1 MTENAESSHPFGRTW
16 KIAAG
21 FVVVILAIALIGVLW
36 PSGKDEQQTAP
47 DDHDPA
53 PSVAPEATEPTPAND
68 SEGECP
74 ELSTDTAMPT
84 SAPDASWDRHPVGM
98 IVPTSDDHGPA
109 VQDDDFWGCY
119 SRTPTG
125 ALFAGLGMLSNV
137 SAGKA
142 EATTDSP
149 NRDAFL
155 NLHAYDGSSSLPT
168 VEGYRV
174 IMATK
179 EEAVVEYEV
188 ADPEAEAY
196 IRLNLVWSDDA
207 QDWRI
212 NLDGNQDAVQVGQIN
227 DPSAYVS
234 WR

>member
-1 MTENAESSHPFGRTW
+1 MTDNTENSNPFGRSW

-21 FVVVILAIALIGVLW
+21 FIVVILAIVLIGVLW

-47 DDHDPA
+47 QEHDPA
-53 PSVAPEATEPTPAND
+53 PSVAPEATEPTPASD

-125 ALFAGLGMLSNV
+125 ALFAGLGMLSNA
-137 SAGKA
+137 SAGEA

-149 NRDAFL
+149 GRDAFIES
-155 NLHAYDGSSSLPT
+155 NSYDGVGSLHT

-174 IMATK
+174 IMAT
-179 EEAVVEYEV
+179 EDEAVIEYR
-188 ADPEAEAY
+188 ASQPEAEAY

-212 NLDGNQDAVQVGQIN
+212 NVETEPDALQVGPIN
-227 DPSAYVS
+227 DPSAYIS